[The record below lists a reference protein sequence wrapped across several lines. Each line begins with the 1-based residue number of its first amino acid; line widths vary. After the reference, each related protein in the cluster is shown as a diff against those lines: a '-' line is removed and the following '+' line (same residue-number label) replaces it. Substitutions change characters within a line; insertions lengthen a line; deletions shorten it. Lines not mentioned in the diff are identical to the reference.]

1 MKNDKMIFKDSIKD
15 FLKKFLFVTY
25 VENGKFYLNIKIP
38 IRFDARIIYR
48 LFYASRH
55 IIKNKVVFDNYMGK
69 GYGCNPKYVA
79 NKLLELYPNK
89 FDIVWIVSEKDR
101 NDTEYPKGIRIVNY
115 GSIQSKIEY
124 ATSKVWISNYHKI
137 SYLKKGMYKKKNQV
151 FIQMWH
157 GSLGIKKIENDVPIL
172 TTNISWLNLAKM
184 SSQMVDYWISNSNFE
199 SNIYKRAFW
208 NVRNILEYGH
218 PRNDIL
224 FIDNIN
230 VKNKVKKYFNIIN
243 KKIVFYAPTFREDY
257 RLECYKINFQL
268 LTETLS
274 NRFGGE
280 WCVIVRL
287 HPRVRKF
294 SKEVLGGSNNVYDG
308 TYYSDIQELIAS
320 SDIMITDYSSCIF
333 DFLLTKRPA
342 FIFATD
348 VEEFNNERGFYY
360 PLEKTPFLIAKNN
373 DELVYNILAFN
384 NEVYKSK
391 VNLFLKDKGCIEDG
405 SASERV
411 AKLINSIID
420 EEMIKN

>member
-1 MKNDKMIFKDSIKD
+1 M
-15 FLKKFLFVTY
+15 
-25 VENGKFYLNIKIP
+25 
-38 IRFDARIIYR
+38 
-48 LFYASRH
+48 
-55 IIKNKVVFDNYMGK
+55 
-69 GYGCNPKYVA
+69 
-79 NKLLELYPNK
+79 
-89 FDIVWIVSEKDR
+89 
-101 NDTEYPKGIRIVNY
+101 
-115 GSIQSKIEY
+115 
-124 ATSKVWISNYHKI
+124 
-137 SYLKKGMYKKKNQV
+137 
-151 FIQMWH
+151 
-157 GSLGIKKIENDVPIL
+157 
-172 TTNISWLNLAKM
+172 
-184 SSQMVDYWISNSNFE
+184 
-199 SNIYKRAFW
+199 
-208 NVRNILEYGH
+208 
-218 PRNDIL
+218 
-224 FIDNIN
+224 
-230 VKNKVKKYFNIIN
+230 
-243 KKIVFYAPTFREDY
+243 
-257 RLECYKINFQL
+257 
-268 LTETLS
+268 
-274 NRFGGE
+274 
-280 WCVIVRL
+280 